1 MKLFSRKEFI
11 ELLEWVFV
19 LYVAFYMSV
28 YGAAK
33 YIQFGNINQ
42 YTQPLNSYQGMQLM
56 WAFYA
61 YSKAFAV
68 NIGIFEILGS
78 VLLILPKTRILGGFI
93 LTSILVNII
102 LQDTFYGV
110 HIGALAGAALYQIL
124 ILIIFYW
131 HRNQILQAFSN
142 LKLTNALILKNNFLK
157 YVITGILIFIGLY
170 YIPVIIVSIINFF
183 NI

>member
-19 LYVAFYMSV
+19 LYVAFHMSV

-33 YIQFGNINQ
+33 YIQFGDINQ
-42 YTQPLNSYQGMQLM
+42 YTQPLNSYKGMQLM

-68 NIGIFEILGS
+68 IVGVFEILGS
-78 VLLILPKTRILGGFI
+78 ILLVFPKTRILGGFI
-93 LTSILVNII
+93 LTSILINII

-110 HIGALAGAALYQIL
+110 HLGALADAVLYQIL

-131 HRNQILQAFSN
+131 HRNQILLAFSN
-142 LKLTNALILKNNFLK
+142 LKLTNRLILKNHFFK
-157 YVITGILIFIGLY
+157 YIITGVLIFIGLY
-170 YIPVIIVSIINFF
+170 YIPKIIISIFNFF
-183 NI
+183 NT